1 MLVYFFLSVVTPVL
15 KTQPNHFEVFGT
27 QWISRLF
34 PLEGT
39 IYNIVNTTGV
49 ALFWDPMDI
58 RIVIVSRLEKSN
70 LHGFELNRPPSKG
83 PNRCY
88 K

>member
-1 MLVYFFLSVVTPVL
+1 L